1 MHEGAHGQQCE
12 HSHKNNSV
20 DSGESKRYAV
30 VLLLAVIIFIAE
42 IAVGTIG
49 NSLALVGDAY
59 HVLADGGAIA
69 LALLIALFV
78 KDKAPKHVSH
88 IRKRGAFI
96 QILLLFGVSAWIFF
110 EAIARLHAPY
120 VRNIN
125 LVIIV
130 AILGTIG
137 NYLQHKIVCSHG
149 SANTI
154 TKRALSLHILSDLA
168 QSIVVIIS
176 SIVIAITGFAI
187 IDPILSIGIAIW
199 MFIWT
204 MHILKDTCKGEEHH
218 CCKHK

>member
-1 MHEGAHGQQCE
+1 MRKGVRGQRCK
-12 HSHKNNSV
+12 HSHTNDSV
-20 DSGESKRYAV
+20 DVGESKRYAL

-78 KDKAPKHVSH
+78 KDKEPKHVSP
-88 IRKRGAFI
+88 IRKRGAFV
-96 QILLLFGVSAWIFF
+96 QIFLLFGVSAWIFF
-110 EAIARLHAPY
+110 EAISRLHAPY

-125 LVIIV
+125 LVIAV

-154 TKRALSLHILSDLA
+154 TKRALNLHILSDLA
-168 QSIVVIIS
+168 QSVVVIIS
-176 SIVIAITGFAI
+176 SIVIAFTGLAI
-187 IDPILSIGIAIW
+187 IDPILSIGIALW

-204 MHILKDTCKGEEHH
+204 IQILRDTCRGEAHH
-218 CCKHK
+218 CCSK